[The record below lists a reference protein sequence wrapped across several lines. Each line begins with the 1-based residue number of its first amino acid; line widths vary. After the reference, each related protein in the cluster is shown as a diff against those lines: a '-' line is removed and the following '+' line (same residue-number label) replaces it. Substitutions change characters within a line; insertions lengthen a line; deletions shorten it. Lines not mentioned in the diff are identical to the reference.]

1 MAWEH
6 LSDII
11 KRRAE
16 KLKRDQGFITVEQL
30 HQQIDK
36 HFQSLRSNE
45 EFEYEFEGA
54 DEERLAEWLENIKM
68 RLKSVIVTTSDPD
81 SVIDE
86 TQDYERWI
94 DKREPAIQWHYFK
107 RYTHYLR
114 SLERPVDVIQNTEKS
129 TLAIIERLGD
139 PKRDIEPL
147 QKGLVLG
154 SVQSGKTANFNG
166 VINRAIDSGYDMVI
180 VFSGIMEDLR
190 FQTQKRINQDVIG
203 LGEVGNQINQDVGVG
218 KIQKFGRDG
227 IYQINSITTSTAD
240 FRKSMVDNN
249 FDFTN
254 QRILICKKNVS
265 VLTNLIFWLKSSLQ
279 EGTDK
284 LPKSLL
290 VVDDEADN
298 ASLNNLGYKGAEYA
312 SKVNGHIRALLDLF
326 KRRSYLGYTATPFAN
341 ILQDQH
347 GANQQDGAW
356 PIKYR
361 YQGEVREFS
370 CTLSSGLFPDKF
382 IYKLATPTSYL
393 GPRRFFSSG
402 REQEGDFKIPLIENI
417 PDTPVDEDMI
427 FGDDETVLPRSLA
440 DAVDC
445 FILSVALR
453 ESRKGTLEV
462 LPGYTPHHTM
472 LVHISR
478 LINDQNIAAD
488 RISKYLAFV
497 TKKISDDSIKD
508 PNGIYE
514 KLRLQWNKFFA
525 YKVANIRSYLPEE
538 YNADGLI
545 PKTWDDI
552 SELLPT
558 AVKNMVVKAINS
570 QTGDKLIYPENDQ
583 KKYIAV
589 GGNRLSRGFT
599 LEGLTINYFLR
610 DTNLYDALLQM
621 GRWFGYRPGYIDA
634 CRLFIDSATEDKY
647 NFITSALCELEEQ
660 IDSMEIQKKTPKEF
674 ELRIRKHPDILQI
687 TRAAI
692 LKNANEVR
700 YSFQNVVQQSVHF
713 KIEKSNVEEAWKEFT
728 GLFEELDFNES
739 TGFYTYDG
747 SKSDLYRFLDLPTI
761 YLPGSF
767 KREDMKHYIDLCNDR
782 GKLTNWKIAIRRTGS
797 GRKFRQGNLELELTK
812 RSAPKENEFPYYG
825 ELKNEMLFTASGKS
839 MNIMTSG
846 QDEALGLNQDVIDR
860 AIAGFREIKKAK
872 LMDNGK
878 NEAKAIELSEGITI
892 PGWIFRKVRPE
903 NQGLLLIYLIDQ
915 HKVFNND
922 QLREAANAKGINID
936 IPLIGYALSFPQ
948 IEDDPGA
955 NYLANAYASTFDVQ
969 AEIRNDDNEIPE
981 DFTTEVNDIN

>member
-11 KRRAE
+11 KRRSE

-30 HQQIDK
+30 HQQIEK

-54 DEERLAEWLENIKM
+54 DDERLAEWLENIKM

-94 DKREPAIQWHYFK
+94 DKREPAIEWNYFK

-279 EGTDK
+279 EGTEK
-284 LPKSLL
+284 LAKSLL

-417 PDTPVDEDMI
+417 PDAPDDEDHI
-427 FGDDETVLPRSLA
+427 FGDDETVLRRSLT

-453 ESRKGTLEV
+453 ESRKAVLEV

-488 RISKYLAFV
+488 RINKYLAYV

-514 KLRLQWNKFFA
+514 KLRLQWNRFLALSFSKVRISEGLPSSIFSSREILALTTGSTGILPAFA
-525 YKVANIRSYLPEE
+525 
-538 YNADGLI
+538 
-545 PKTWDDI
+545 PKSKNRQYCI
-552 SELLPT
+552 SELMP
-558 AVKNMVVKAINS
+558 
-570 QTGDKLIYPENDQ
+570 
-583 KKYIAV
+583 
-589 GGNRLSRGFT
+589 
-599 LEGLTINYFLR
+599 
-610 DTNLYDALLQM
+610 
-621 GRWFGYRPGYIDA
+621 
-634 CRLFIDSATEDKY
+634 
-647 NFITSALCELEEQ
+647 
-660 IDSMEIQKKTPKEF
+660 
-674 ELRIRKHPDILQI
+674 
-687 TRAAI
+687 
-692 LKNANEVR
+692 
-700 YSFQNVVQQSVHF
+700 
-713 KIEKSNVEEAWKEFT
+713 
-728 GLFEELDFNES
+728 
-739 TGFYTYDG
+739 
-747 SKSDLYRFLDLPTI
+747 
-761 YLPGSF
+761 
-767 KREDMKHYIDLCNDR
+767 
-782 GKLTNWKIAIRRTGS
+782 
-797 GRKFRQGNLELELTK
+797 
-812 RSAPKENEFPYYG
+812 
-825 ELKNEMLFTASGKS
+825 
-839 MNIMTSG
+839 
-846 QDEALGLNQDVIDR
+846 
-860 AIAGFREIKKAK
+860 
-872 LMDNGK
+872 
-878 NEAKAIELSEGITI
+878 
-892 PGWIFRKVRPE
+892 
-903 NQGLLLIYLIDQ
+903 
-915 HKVFNND
+915 
-922 QLREAANAKGINID
+922 
-936 IPLIGYALSFPQ
+936 
-948 IEDDPGA
+948 
-955 NYLANAYASTFDVQ
+955 
-969 AEIRNDDNEIPE
+969 
-981 DFTTEVNDIN
+981 